1 MLRKYRKYEWIAV
14 LPLLGFLLGWTVSPA
29 PGLAFG
35 PQHLPFFV
43 PEPPP
48 LLRFSGLLLS
58 TPPQEESTMRPLA
71 VTIGQGKWDFQ
82 LKNVEAL
89 SGSHSGSL
97 VLSQVFPRQLRFV
110 GPKKFLQQIQD
121 SAKTGKFVVVEGH
134 LYIGSYKLRVTGV
147 GDNAEGVAH

>member
-1 MLRKYRKYEWIAV
+1 MLQKYGWIAV
-14 LPLLGFLLGWTVSPA
+14 LPLLGFLLGWTGSPV
-29 PGLAFG
+29 PLLAFG

-58 TPPQEESTMRPLA
+58 TPPQEENAMRPLA
-71 VTIGQGKWDFQ
+71 VTIGRDKWDFQ

-110 GPKKFLQQIQD
+110 GPEKLLQQIQD
-121 SAKTGKFVVVEGH
+121 SAKAGKFVVVEGH
-134 LYIGSYKLRVTGV
+134 LYIGAYKLRVTGV
-147 GDNAEGVAH
+147 GDDAEGVAH